1 MGRNAR
7 GIIGWFSKHSP
18 PGPPLILEWAREV
31 FPPAKAGIRARVR
44 PFLLFPLGQRL
55 CKKPDLYWSGRTAGG
70 LILALVEQVAHR
82 PAARRYRCQSPRTQ
96 DLYPRNLDDL
106 AEYGPEYPGL
116 VFQKMKVRFTGGYR
130 QSGQR
135 GSMACG
141 MNDNMYAFFLPIDHW
156 HLYCLINS
164 GVSR

>member
-1 MGRNAR
+1 VR
-7 GIIGWFSKHSP
+7 GYGLSFFSPLVKDYAKNLIYIG
-18 PGPPLILEWAREV
+18 LAV
-31 FPPAKAGIRARVR
+31 
-44 PFLLFPLGQRL
+44 LLV
-55 CKKPDLYWSGRTAGG
+55 G
-70 LILALVEQVAHR
+70 LLALVEQVAHR